1 MISINKFLS
10 RDNINTVINFLVQ
23 QFTEEDTIVVK
34 RPKITDDVWNQ
45 LYDYMVLYIGINFI
59 CTKER

>member
-1 MISINKFLS
+1 MISINNFLS

-34 RPKITDDVWNQ
+34 RSKI
-45 LYDYMVLYIGINFI
+45 
-59 CTKER
+59 KR